1 MMKVFGLQ
9 LRNTEN
15 EGKCKAETK
24 PGQLK
29 KTGIMRE
36 QSNEEEVCA

>member
-1 MMKVFGLQ
+1 MMKVFGLR

-15 EGKCKAETK
+15 EGKCKAEIK
-24 PGQLK
+24 LGQLR